1 MKKVTGKILFEII
14 YVLPLALY
22 QALNFSSL
30 VEKFGLW
37 DKSQTLYIKLKTT
50 QIHHTLFDKSVFLL
64 FSKIFDF
71 SYTIK
76 KGLAL

>member
-1 MKKVTGKILFEII
+1 MKKVTGKIMFEII

-37 DKSQTLYIKLKTT
+37 DKSQTLKNNL
-50 QIHHTLFDKSVFLL
+50 
-64 FSKIFDF
+64 
-71 SYTIK
+71 
-76 KGLAL
+76 